1 VAPTHRLAIDLG
13 TCHTVAVVRRG
24 DEAPRPLLFDG
35 SPLLSSGVYAD
46 SSGTLTVGRDAERL
60 SQGDPSR
67 FEPYP
72 KRRVDEGSVLL
83 GETETPV
90 IELLAA
96 LLRRVVAEAM
106 QSGINPVGATVLTC
120 PADWGGQRRNVLL
133 AAARSANLGPVE
145 LVDEP
150 IAAATYC
157 VRVLGQQIAPLECL
171 AVFDFGG
178 GTLDVSVV
186 RREFD
191 GLRVLAVGGLDDL
204 GGVDIDA
211 ALVGH
216 LGQLIE
222 LRTPAIWERLSAPVG
237 AGAQRDRR
245 TFWNE
250 VRAAKEMLSRSSS
263 APVHVP
269 GTEEA
274 LHLTREELDRVA
286 GPLIDRAVD
295 ETRRVLQRA
304 GVGNA
309 QLAGIFLVGGS
320 SRIPLVSSRLHTRF
334 NRAPTVPEQPEL
346 PVAYGGMIAAAG
358 PAPTAPPP
366 IQRAPMSG
374 SVPVSGSPI
383 SPPSGF
389 AAVPMSPPSGF
400 AAVPMSPPL
409 APSGSYP
416 PGPISPPISASTSFP
431 PIQVSPGGAYRP
443 PYMPGPSPIPLPVPE
458 PPPIGQRPPAGP
470 RRPKSRWPRYVIL
483 AVVVA
488 LVAGCG
494 YGGYKLIKGG
504 VSAINGAVNNPG
516 GLNGGAAGGPG
527 GTGKALTDLGKVALA
542 GEGAV
547 TATAGGGAVFSAV
560 TSNSKTKVTRYDPS
574 GLKPKWSV
582 DVAVEPKEVS
592 LTLVGGLLVID
603 ADQSA
608 SNGGKD
614 VRAVLDANSGA
625 QKWLAPHDSQRDVA
639 YLGTDVIVEVDSF
652 SDSTFK
658 RISLLDGKTKWTKP
672 SGIDTVTS
680 GHFWSGPVLVN
691 GQVGANTSRALL
703 PWPSEDPSAVN
714 FHEPISVD
722 ANTLVTLNNDT
733 GKGSVVNT
741 ANGNAKVTAEVP
753 IDDEHWVAYGGVIV
767 GKLTDDK
774 SPGKTVIAAYGL
786 DNLKQRW
793 TLPLNAGDDLERIK
807 PCGPAIICIRASVAD
822 SKHKVFALGAAD
834 GKEKWNNVADFADE
848 QDWYMIG
855 TDVLFGEWAF
865 GAIGG
870 TPAALTP
877 DTGKTRVDLKSGVVS
892 PTVVAADGTHLLL
905 RGVKVGSGAT
915 TIWQV
920 AVCDLATG
928 KITPGVDLP
937 GGTDLP
943 KVTQIS
949 GDLVVGVTASRDLH
963 VWRIPK

>member
-24 DEAPRPLLFDG
+24 EEAPRPLLFDG

-46 SSGTLTVGRDAERL
+46 SSGALTVGRDAERL

-90 IELLAA
+90 VELLAA

-186 RREFD
+186 RRELD

-222 LRTPAIWERLSAPVG
+222 LRTPAIWQRLSTPVG

-245 TFWNE
+245 VFWSE
-250 VRAAKEMLSRSSS
+250 VRGAKEMLSRASS

-274 LHLTREELDRVA
+274 LHLTREELERVA

-304 GVGNA
+304 GVGTA

-320 SRIPLVSSRLHTRF
+320 SRIPLVSSRLHARF
-334 NRAPTVPEQPEL
+334 HRAPTVPEQPEL

-358 PAPTAPPP
+358 TAPTVPPPP
-366 IQRAPMSG
+366 IQRAPMTG
-374 SVPVSGSPI
+374 AMPVSGSPI
-383 SPPSGF
+383 SPPTGF
-389 AAVPMSPPSGF
+389 AAVPMSP
-400 AAVPMSPPL
+400 A
-409 APSGSYP
+409 GSYP
-416 PGPISPPISASTSFP
+416 PGPISPPIPASTSFP
-431 PIQVSPGGAYRP
+431 PIQVAPGGVPVGAHRP
-443 PYMPGPSPIPLPVPE
+443 PYMPAPGVGPVPVMVPE
-458 PPPIGQRPPAGP
+458 PPPIGQRPPGGP
-470 RRPKSRWPRYVIL
+470 RRKRSRWPRYVIL

-494 YGGYKLIKGG
+494 FGGYKLIRGWVG
-504 VSAINGAVNNPG
+504 AINGAVNNPG
-516 GLNGGAAGGPG
+516 GLTGGAGGPG
-527 GTGKALTDLGKVALA
+527 GSGKALTDLGKVALT

-547 TATAGGGAVFSAV
+547 TAMAGGGAVFSAV
-560 TSNSKTKVTRYDPS
+560 TSNGKTKVTRYDPS
-574 GLKPKWSV
+574 GLKPKWAV
-582 DVAVEPKEVS
+582 DVAVEPKEVK
-592 LTLVGGLLVID
+592 LTLAGSLLVID
-603 ADQSA
+603 ADDSA
-608 SNGGKD
+608 TNGGKD

-625 QKWLAPHDSQRDVA
+625 QKWLAPHDTQRDVA
-639 YLGTDVIVEVDSF
+639 YLDTDVIVETDGF

-658 RISLLDGKTKWTKP
+658 RVSLLDGKTKWSKP
-672 SGIDTVTS
+672 SGIDNVTS

-691 GQVGANTSRALL
+691 GLVGGNASRALL
-703 PWPSEDPSAVN
+703 PWPSEDPSAIN

-722 ANTLVTLNNDT
+722 ANTLVTLNNDS
-733 GKGSVVNT
+733 GKGSVVNA
-741 ANGNAKVTAEVP
+741 ANGNAKVTGDVP
-753 IDDEHWVAYGGVIV
+753 IDDEHWVAFAGVIV
-767 GKLTDDK
+767 GKFTDDK

-807 PCGPAIICIRASVAD
+807 PCGPAIICVRASVAD
-822 SKHKVFALGAAD
+822 SKHKVIALGAAD
-834 GKEKWNNVADFADE
+834 GKEKWNKVADFADE
-848 QDWYMIG
+848 QDWYLTG
-855 TDVLFGEWAF
+855 SDLLFGEWAF

-870 TPAALTP
+870 EPAALVP
-877 DTGKTRVDLKSGVVS
+877 DSGAVRISLKNGVVS

-905 RGVKVGSGAT
+905 RGVKVGAGAT

-920 AVCDLATG
+920 AVYDLAAR
-928 KITPGVDLP
+928 KASAGVDLP